1 VGKRDPND
9 PQQGR
14 RDRAYQKLKGKTR
27 GTLRSQI
34 VQTKLEGIADQAR
47 RYPDRVFTTLYY
59 QIDEASRTAFYEGMH
74 GNAIQHWE
82 DQRMALDTPGV
93 NAVREAE
100 QNIQAILKDITSIAA
115 EITAN
120 EMVLNQLSE
129 GQVQLLTALKRT
141 INRGREPNR
150 NNLVQFGKEHF
161 YRFLVNWD
169 DAFEQL
175 NDKGLLKEAN
185 GSYSLTSTGRI
196 YANIVNKERPVW
208 LYLYNE
214 LYIRAEKSQAYTAFC
229 QRVYGKDLCQ
239 QGQADIEQIH
249 TLLDILKIGPT
260 SRVLDLGCGNGMIT
274 EYISE
279 RTQAHITG
287 VDIANEAIKRAQT
300 RTESKRGRL
309 TFQTGNV
316 NSLDVFSNLFDTIIA
331 IDTFH
336 ITVDL
341 YNALRQSI
349 ISLKPGGQMGIFW
362 ESWVRGG
369 TSERYL
375 QHDNTRLAQTLKK
388 LGLVYNIVDFT
399 DANNY
404 LWQEAR
410 CVLIAFGFT
419 QIKNLFAQRLE
430 KLRYI

>member
-1 VGKRDPND
+1 
-9 PQQGR
+9 
-14 RDRAYQKLKGKTR
+14 
-27 GTLRSQI
+27 
-34 VQTKLEGIADQAR
+34 
-47 RYPDRVFTTLYY
+47 
-59 QIDEASRTAFYEGMH
+59 
-74 GNAIQHWE
+74 
-82 DQRMALDTPGV
+82 
-93 NAVREAE
+93 
-100 QNIQAILKDITSIAA
+100 
-115 EITAN
+115 
-120 EMVLNQLSE
+120 
-129 GQVQLLTALKRT
+129 
-141 INRGREPNR
+141 
-150 NNLVQFGKEHF
+150 
-161 YRFLVNWD
+161 
-169 DAFEQL
+169 
-175 NDKGLLKEAN
+175 
-185 GSYSLTSTGRI
+185 
-196 YANIVNKERPVW
+196 
-208 LYLYNE
+208 
-214 LYIRAEKSQAYTAFC
+214 
-229 QRVYGKDLCQ
+229 
-239 QGQADIEQIH
+239 
-249 TLLDILKIGPT
+249 
-260 SRVLDLGCGNGMIT
+260 MIT

-430 KLRYI
+430 KLRYILIRPLCSQCRNILKSNKQHKWVKQ